1 MGPKDVLFQPVGMS
15 VRLVALWAGMSD
27 SRGGTIFVDTVGTRQ
42 VDLQIV
48 LGPFDCFPAH

>member
-1 MGPKDVLFQPVGMS
+1 MCPKDVLLQPVGVP
-15 VRLVALWAGMSD
+15 VRLVALWAGM
-27 SRGGTIFVDTVGTRQ
+27 RGGGGGAVLVDAVGTRQ

>member
-1 MGPKDVLFQPVGMS
+1 MGPKDVLLQPVGMS
-15 VRLVALWAGMSD
+15 VRLVALRAGMSD